1 MWELS
6 DYYLVTPLSVC
17 YWTLI
22 PTNCVYLLNICKC
35 VRISPIK
42 ARKVWC
48 CDIVRRGEAAA
59 RRCDGDGGTF
69 RQHFVERRLPA
80 AVARRGEARSC
91 QRKFPKHR
99 PSYLIAT
106 RLLDNVLL
114 HITNDFLH
122 HCHQPPD
129 NIFLTVC
136 TSLSP
141 HRVVSIYNNY
151 RSSE

>member
-17 YWTLI
+17 YWTLTSTVFI
-22 PTNCVYLLNICKC
+22 YSYSLGEF

-42 ARKVWC
+42 GRKVWC

-59 RRCDGDGGTF
+59 RRCDGDGRTF
-69 RQHFVERRLPA
+69 RQHFVERRLPG

-136 TSLSP
+136 TSLFALP
-141 HRVVSIYNNY
+141 
-151 RSSE
+151 SSSSKYL